1 MLREA
6 FVTSKTNDGN
16 TFNDIARSNG
26 EDFWKILQGPIYSRL
41 YNIDNT
47 ELNISKTDYGYIYN
61 ENKILG
67 VARLRQVRIK
77 PNSCKLHKEFA
88 KRNFTQKC
96 YAEYTI
102 DKEDQDSFGNN
113 SLNIFTSDAWNYTS
127 VKQTKTSVYTGVV
140 SEYGGG
146 GYVQLFTRNANTT
159 MEILREL
166 ERNSWIN
173 RGTRA
178 IFFDVIVYNPNI
190 NLFCHIRLLAEYPSS
205 GGAITSTS
213 IQAVK
218 LIRYISSIDYLTF
231 VCEII
236 FTLIVILQIIECVIE
251 IFDKKYLFLFNL
263 WNLINL
269 ITIILSF
276 ICILYEILNHFSTT
290 KHLSELLKIENNY
303 PNFNEL
309 FNLKI
314 NSDFYLGLTLAITW
328 VKIFKYLNINKT
340 MLLLNKTISSCL
352 NEIFAFTSI
361 FLIIFLA
368 YTQLGWILFG
378 RYLTEWRSFRTSIF
392 ALFRMILG
400 DFNLYAMRNVGQ
412 IIGPLFLFSYIY
424 FVYFVLLNMFLAI
437 INETYSRIESDT
449 TLKTYKIKKF
459 SMNFYQLI
467 PRKKSIDYETN
478 LKTRGYTDDDIK
490 KIINKYDKNK
500 DGNLDEEEQKIMKH
514 DLETGQLKLN
524 QNYEQQSTRLLL
536 DDDDD
541 DELIKLDMSS
551 IVASNFCENN
561 LIELRLDQD
570 MEYDNDI
577 ANEIK
582 N

>member
-16 TFNDIARSNG
+16 TFNDIAQSNG

-47 ELNISKTDYGYIYN
+47 ELNISKIDYGYIYN

-67 VARLRQVRIK
+67 VARLRQVRVK

-127 VKQTKTSVYTGVV
+127 VNQTKTSVYTGVV

-213 IQAVK
+213 IRAVK
-218 LIRYISSIDYLTF
+218 LIR
-231 VCEII
+231 
-236 FTLIVILQIIECVIE
+236 

-303 PNFNEL
+303 PNFDEL

-449 TLKTYKIKKF
+449 TLKTYKITKF

-467 PRKKSIDYETN
+467 LRKKSIDYETN

>member
-127 VKQTKTSVYTGVV
+127 VNQTKTSVYTGVV

-213 IQAVK
+213 IRAVK
-218 LIRYISSIDYLTF
+218 LIR
-231 VCEII
+231 
-236 FTLIVILQIIECVIE
+236 

-303 PNFNEL
+303 PNFDEL